1 MNVEKIRDT
10 IHEGAPI
17 YNKGGHASCLEIY
30 LAAARNLQQDL
41 DGKESLLDA
50 AIIEASELQVAK
62 KYSDGAWVLRHRFD
76 DILANERERIRL
88 AEAMPTRGFGATVA
102 MDGSDSNS
110 SQWQDEKE
118 GATTDFELGQSLAD
132 TAHILKRFLRP
143 GTHRWVG
150 KIYDETFEGHEAV
163 DILTT
168 LGLSPSRKLA
178 VEKLDKLRRA
188 GFFVSVSHP
197 RETSFRDG
205 SRLYRITS
213 RDELQSSLDEV
224 MQNKDVSIDGSPQ
237 HISMAALSSALEDPE
252 YSPKHDSENR
262 EHVFAGVQTRRLSQ
276 IPEAL
281 ASEEQHRGSEVAS
294 FCAQASTI
302 VEVGEHTYHLKKYE
316 DCFVGKDAVTQL
328 VKSGLVKSRSD
339 AVHQLNALTETGLIH
354 HVVREHNFK
363 DENLFYRFSSANEIK
378 ASLEAFDSLGRTARG
393 PNLVQRSALVNR
405 FKDVAGTPN
414 ISSILNDFYG
424 CEDESGWDMSDLDNW
439 RTNMKRW
446 GFGRREDQDDE
457 MVKRLSPLL
466 LTIDPEKWDVT
477 GDPEWE
483 SPWGILAQIALFDQI
498 SRSAFRGTPRA
509 FAWDELAKR
518 ATKVALERGYFETAY
533 KSTLNQFVLLLPL
546 EHSENWED
554 QKLGVSLLLSLLSTV
569 AVIDE
574 GYTDYEIVKRLEF
587 SKRLSV
593 AFLEHAQVIAK
604 FKRYPHRNRAQ
615 GRHTTLEERIW
626 LASDLVPRWAK
637 SQNPEDQ
644 SKLSKAIPTYT
655 IPLKKLTRR

>member
-1 MNVEKIRDT
+1 MDVEKIRDA
-10 IHEGAPI
+10 IHDGAPK
-17 YNKGGHASCLEIY
+17 YNKGWHEECLEIY
-30 LAAARNLQQDL
+30 LSCARNLQRDL
-41 DGKESLLDA
+41 GGKESLLDA
-50 AIIEASELQVAK
+50 AIIEAAELQVAK
-62 KYSDGAWVLRHRFD
+62 KCSDGAWVMRHCFD
-76 DILANERERIRL
+76 DILANERGQIL
-88 AEAMPTRGFGATVA
+88 SSEAMPTRGFGATVA
-102 MDGSDSNS
+102 MDGSHSNS
-110 SQWQDEKE
+110 SKWQDEKE

-150 KIYDETFEGHEAV
+150 KSYDETFEGHEAV

-168 LGLSPSRKLA
+168 LGLSSSRKLA
-178 VEKLDKLRRA
+178 AEKLDKLRCA
-188 GFFVSVSHP
+188 GFLVSASHP
-197 RETSFRDG
+197 KETNFRDG
-205 SRLYRITS
+205 SRLYCIAS

-224 MQNKDVSIDGSPQ
+224 MQHKDVSVDGSPQ
-237 HISMAALSSALEDPE
+237 HISMAALSAALEDPA
-252 YSPKHDSENR
+252 YSPDNGGDNRDSL
-262 EHVFAGVQTRRLSQ
+262 FAGVRTRRLSQ
-276 IPEAL
+276 IAEAL
-281 ASEEQHRGSEVAS
+281 TSEEQHRGSELAS

-302 VEVGEHTYHLKKYE
+302 VEAGEHTYHLRKYE

-328 VKSGLVKSRSD
+328 VKSGLAASRSD
-339 AVHQLNALTETGLIH
+339 AAQQLGALAEAGLIH
-354 HVVREHNFK
+354 HVVREHQFK

-378 ASLEAFDSLGRTARG
+378 DSLEAFDTLGRTARG

-405 FKDVAGTPN
+405 LKDVAGTLN
-414 ISSILNDFYG
+414 ISRILNDFYG
-424 CEDESGWDMSDLDNW
+424 CEDESGWDLSDLESW
-439 RTNMKRW
+439 RSNMKRW

-457 MVKRLSPLL
+457 MVKRLAPLL

-483 SPWGILAQIALFDQI
+483 SPWGILAQLALFDQV
-498 SRSAFRGTPRA
+498 SRSAFRGTPKA

-546 EHSENWED
+546 EHSEDWED

-604 FKRYPHRNRAQ
+604 FGRYPHRNRAQ
-615 GRHTTLEERIW
+615 NRHTTLEERIW

-637 SQNPEDQ
+637 SQSQEDQ
-644 SKLSKAIPTYT
+644 SKLSKVIPTYT

>member
-1 MNVEKIRDT
+1 MNVGKIQDA
-10 IHEGAPI
+10 IHEGAPK
-17 YNKGGHASCLEIY
+17 YNKGGTHGHAACLDVY
-30 LAAARNLQQDL
+30 LTCAEQIQHDL
-41 DGKESLLDA
+41 EGKESLLDA
-50 AIIEASELQVAK
+50 AIVEATELQSAK
-62 KYSDGAWVLRHRFD
+62 KYSDGAWVVRHCFD

-88 AEAMPTRGFGATVA
+88 AEAMPTRGFGATGA
-102 MDGSDSNS
+102 MEGSDK
-110 SQWQDEKE
+110 WQDEKE
-118 GATTDFELGQSLAD
+118 GAANDFEMGQSLAD

-143 GTHRWVG
+143 SAHRWVG
-150 KIYDETFEGHEAV
+150 KSYDETVEGHEAV

-178 VEKLDKLRRA
+178 VEKLDNLKRA
-188 GFFVSVSHP
+188 GFLISASHP
-197 RETSFRDG
+197 KEPSFRDG
-205 SRLYRITS
+205 SRLYRIAS

-224 MQNKDVSIDGSPQ
+224 MQHRDVSIDGSPQ
-237 HISMAALSSALEDPE
+237 HISMAALSAALEDPE
-252 YSPKHDSENR
+252 YSPNTNKENNDSI
-262 EHVFAGVQTRRLSQ
+262 FAGVRTRRLSE

-281 ASEEQHRGSEVAS
+281 ASEDQLRGTQLAA
-294 FCAQASTI
+294 FCAQVADVI
-302 VEVGEHTYHLKKYE
+302 EVGDHTYRLKKYE
-316 DCFVGKDAVTQL
+316 NCFVGKDAVAQL
-328 VKSGLVKSRSD
+328 VDAGLVESRAD
-339 AVHQLNALTETGLIH
+339 AVEELNALTKAGLIH
-354 HVVREHNFK
+354 HVQREHEYK
-363 DENLFYRFSSANEIK
+363 DENLFYRFSSASEIK
-378 ASLEAFDSLGRTARG
+378 DTLEAFNTLGKTARG
-393 PNLVQRSALVNR
+393 SDLVQRSALVNR
-405 FKDVAGTPN
+405 FKDVAGTLK
-414 ISSILNDFYG
+414 ITSILNDFYG
-424 CEDESGWDMSDLDNW
+424 CNDESGWDMSDLENW
-439 RTNMKRW
+439 RLNMKRW

-477 GDPEWE
+477 GDAEWE
-483 SPWGILAQIALFDQI
+483 SPWGILAQIALFDQV
-498 SRSAFRGTPRA
+498 SRSAFRGTPKA

-518 ATKVALERGYFETAY
+518 ATKVALDRGYFETAY

-546 EHSENWED
+546 EHSEDWED

-604 FKRYPHRNRAQ
+604 FGRYPHRNRAQ
-615 GRHTTLEERIW
+615 GRHTALEERIW

-644 SKLSKAIPTYT
+644 SKIAKVIPTYT